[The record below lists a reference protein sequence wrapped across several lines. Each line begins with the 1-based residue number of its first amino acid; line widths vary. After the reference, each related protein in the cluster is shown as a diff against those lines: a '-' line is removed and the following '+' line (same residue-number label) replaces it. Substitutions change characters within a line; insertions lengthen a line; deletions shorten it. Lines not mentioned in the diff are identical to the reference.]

1 MQRLKRAAVLTRL
14 IERLDNRG
22 SWCGETHVQKAVYLL
37 QDLGRVPI
45 GFTFIM
51 YRYGPFS
58 FELRD
63 DLTSMRADMLL
74 RLKSAGPYS
83 PRIAVT
89 EMGRRIQ
96 GFYSLTL
103 KRYEEPIEFIAKSVG
118 SRNADELERIG
129 TAFFVSRRLGD
140 SSSVDARI
148 AEILQL
154 KPHIRSDD
162 ARSAVIEMSQ
172 MIDAVDAQWPC

>member
-37 QDLGRVPI
+37 QDLGKVPI

-51 YRYGPFS
+51 YKYGPFS

-63 DLTSMRADMLL
+63 DLTSMRADLLL
-74 RLKSAGPYS
+74 RLKPAGPYS
-83 PRIAVT
+83 PKILVT
-89 EMGRRIQ
+89 DMGRRIQ

-103 KRYEEPIEFIAKSVG
+103 KRYEENIEFIAKSMG
-118 SRNADELERIG
+118 SKNADDLERIG
-129 TAFFVSRRLGD
+129 TAFFVSQRLGD
-140 SSSVDARI
+140 LSSVDDRI
-148 AEILQL
+148 AEILRI
-154 KPHIRSDD
+154 KPHICSDD

-172 MIDAVDAQWPC
+172 MIDAFDAQWPC